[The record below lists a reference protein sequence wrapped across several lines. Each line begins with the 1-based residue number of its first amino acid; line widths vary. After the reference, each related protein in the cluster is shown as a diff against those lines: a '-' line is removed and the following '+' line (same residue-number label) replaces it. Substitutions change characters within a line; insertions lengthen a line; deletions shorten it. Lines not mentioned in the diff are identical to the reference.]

1 MSPVEWIERSTA
13 RAGIRLLLREVAT
26 DGDEP
31 RGDIWAPNLAI
42 TMD

>member
-1 MSPVEWIERSTA
+1 VEWIGRSTA
-13 RAGIRLLLREVAT
+13 RAGIPLLLREVAT

-31 RGDIWAPNLAI
+31 RGDIWDPNSAI